1 MSNLKE
7 LTWEHHKDAERQEFV
22 KVLMS
27 GNIHPKFYATFLWN
41 QHMKYDLLEALV
53 SVTGLLIDIPG
64 IWRKQS
70 IYDDFVELWSY
81 EEQPVILES
90 TKKYVEHMRTIIADP
105 DALMAHVYVMHMG
118 DLSGGQMIAKKV
130 PGAGRLYQF
139 EGDISQ
145 IKEQI
150 RSKTHDG
157 MADEARKCF
166 SFATETFKELM
177 ELEGIEHYMEQVDSL

>member
-53 SVTGLLIDIPG
+53 SVTGALIDIPNV
-64 IWRKQS
+64 WRKTA

-81 EEQPVILES
+81 EEQPITLEA
-90 TKKYVEHMRTIIADP
+90 TKKYVDHMRSIIGNP

-130 PGAGRLYQF
+130 PGAGRMYQF
-139 EGDISQ
+139 EGDVKEL
-145 IKEQI
+145 KEQI

-166 SFATETFKELM
+166 EFATLTFKEMM
-177 ELEGIEHYMEQVDSL
+177 ELQGIEHYMESAD

>member
-27 GNIHPKFYATFLWN
+27 GNINPKLYATFLWN
-41 QHMKYDLLEALV
+41 QHIKYDLLEALI
-53 SVTGLLIDIPG
+53 SVTGKLINIPG
-64 IWRKQS
+64 IWRKS
-70 IYDDFVELWSY
+70 AIYEDFVELWPY
-81 EEQPVILES
+81 EEQPVTLES
-90 TKKYVEHMRTIIADP
+90 TKKYVDHMRTLMMDE

-118 DLSGGQMIAKKV
+118 DLSGGQMIKKKV

-139 EGDISQ
+139 EGDILEL
-145 IKEQI
+145 KESI
-150 RSKTHDG
+150 RALTHDG

-166 SFATETFKELM
+166 EFATQTFKELM
-177 ELEGIEHYMEQVDSL
+177 EIDCEHYLESAD